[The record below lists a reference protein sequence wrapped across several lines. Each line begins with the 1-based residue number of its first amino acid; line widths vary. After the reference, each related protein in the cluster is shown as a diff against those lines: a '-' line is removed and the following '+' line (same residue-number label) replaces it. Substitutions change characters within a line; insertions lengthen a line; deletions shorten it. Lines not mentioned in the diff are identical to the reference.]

1 MSTLDGSSHR
11 DAGRPYL
18 RYTPDVEVQQP
29 DEAALTAEILDI
41 MARSNHVAFERHR
54 HAVRDA
60 HAKSHGI
67 LTGELVISGGLPAY
81 LQQGIFARPAVYPV
95 VVRLSS
101 APGDIHSDTIPAPRG
116 MAIKVLGVK
125 GERLLPEDAGGNQD
139 FLLVN
144 IPVLSFGT
152 IQAYRQLVDLLE
164 KNARN
169 PAFLQRAL
177 AGAARGIESAAEAI
191 GLTPGATLRGLA
203 RDNAHLLGETYHS
216 MAALRFGDHVAKI
229 SAAPSSANVRALVG
243 KEVGPV
249 DDGTMRNLVVEHF
262 RTAGAEYQ
270 LRAQLCTDLAAMPV
284 EDASVLWPDDLSPH
298 QPIATLRFPP
308 QDAYSPSRRV
318 YGDDVLSFNPWHGI
332 QEHRPLGSIMRVRIA
347 AYERSSA
354 RRHMLNAQPR
364 VEPTSIEQIPD

>member
-1 MSTLDGSSHR
+1 MKVVDLDR
-11 DAGRPYL
+11 DAARPFL
-18 RYTPDVEVQQP
+18 RYEPDVEISQP
-29 DEAALTAEILDI
+29 DEMALTAEILEI
-41 MARSNHVAFERHR
+41 MAQSNVVAFERHR

-67 LTGELVISGGLPAY
+67 LKGELVVPDGLPAH
-81 LQQGIFARPAVYPV
+81 LRQGLFTQPATYPV
-95 VVRLSS
+95 VARLSS
-101 APGDIHSDTIPAPRG
+101 APSDIHSDTVPAPRG
-116 MAIKVLGVK
+116 MAIKVIGVA
-125 GERLLPEDAGGNQD
+125 GERLLPGDAGRNQD

-152 IQAYRQLVDLLE
+152 IQAYRQLVGLLE
-164 KNARN
+164 KNAQN

-177 AGAARGIESAAEAI
+177 AGAARGIEAAAGAV

-216 MAALRFGDHVAKI
+216 MAALRFGDHIAKI
-229 SAAPSSANVRALVG
+229 SAAPLSANVRALAG
-243 KEVGPV
+243 KEVASI
-249 DDGTMRNLVVEHF
+249 DDGTMRDLVVEHF
-262 RTAGAEYQ
+262 RTEGAEYQ

-284 EDASVLWPDDLSPH
+284 EDASVLWPEDLSPH

-308 QDAYSPSRRV
+308 QDAYSPTRRV

-354 RRHMLNAQPR
+354 RRHRLNAQPR

>member
-1 MSTLDGSSHR
+1 
-11 DAGRPYL
+11 
-18 RYTPDVEVQQP
+18 
-29 DEAALTAEILDI
+29 
-41 MARSNHVAFERHR
+41 
-54 HAVRDA
+54 
-60 HAKSHGI
+60 
-67 LTGELVISGGLPAY
+67 
-81 LQQGIFARPAVYPV
+81 
-95 VVRLSS
+95 
-101 APGDIHSDTIPAPRG
+101 
-116 MAIKVLGVK
+116 
-125 GERLLPEDAGGNQD
+125 
-139 FLLVN
+139 
-144 IPVLSFGT
+144 
-152 IQAYRQLVDLLE
+152 
-164 KNARN
+164 
-169 PAFLQRAL
+169 
-177 AGAARGIESAAEAI
+177 
-191 GLTPGATLRGLA
+191 
-203 RDNAHLLGETYHS
+203 

-229 SAAPSSANVRALVG
+229 SAAPLSANVRALAG

-308 QDAYSPSRRV
+308 QDAYSPTRRV

-364 VEPTSIEQIPD
+364 VEPTLIEQIPD

>member
-177 AGAARGIESAAEAI
+177 AGAALI
-191 GLTPGATLRGLA
+191 GFLPLS
-203 RDNAHLLGETYHS
+203 LLSHPMGR
-216 MAALRFGDHVAKI
+216 L
-229 SAAPSSANVRALVG
+229 
-243 KEVGPV
+243 
-249 DDGTMRNLVVEHF
+249 
-262 RTAGAEYQ
+262 
-270 LRAQLCTDLAAMPV
+270 MP
-284 EDASVLWPDDLSPH
+284 
-298 QPIATLRFPP
+298 
-308 QDAYSPSRRV
+308 
-318 YGDDVLSFNPWHGI
+318 
-332 QEHRPLGSIMRVRIA
+332 
-347 AYERSSA
+347 
-354 RRHMLNAQPR
+354 
-364 VEPTSIEQIPD
+364 